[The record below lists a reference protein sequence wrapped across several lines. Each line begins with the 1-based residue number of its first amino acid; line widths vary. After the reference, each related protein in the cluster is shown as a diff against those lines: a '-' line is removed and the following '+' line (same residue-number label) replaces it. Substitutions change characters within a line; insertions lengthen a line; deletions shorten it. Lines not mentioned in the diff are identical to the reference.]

1 MKSGGGPPVI
11 CADPAPDELRIVAI
25 EARRTPVHG
34 AEVVTTLNL
43 LDRPGGMPV
52 AVVYGT
58 TDALKALA
66 EAVLGALRLLDV
78 APEGPVDYVARIGEP
93 RRD

>member
-1 MKSGGGPPVI
+1 MI
-11 CADPAPDELRIVAI
+11 CADPAAGELGIVAI

-34 AEVVTTLNL
+34 DNVVSLSL
-43 LDRPGGMPV
+43 LDRPGGLPV
-52 AVVYGT
+52 AVVYGS

-66 EAVLGALRLLDV
+66 EATVGALGLLEV
-78 APEGPVDYVARIGEP
+78 APEGSVDYVARIGEP